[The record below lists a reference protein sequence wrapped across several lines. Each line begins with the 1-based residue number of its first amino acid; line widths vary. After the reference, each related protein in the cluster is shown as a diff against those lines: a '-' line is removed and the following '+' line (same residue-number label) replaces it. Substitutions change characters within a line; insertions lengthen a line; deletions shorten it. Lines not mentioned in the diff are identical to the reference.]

1 LSIPETVGDNVD
13 KYLHSVTLVPDK
25 CHGCTHCLD
34 YCPTEAIRI
43 REGKAVINPDR
54 CIDCG
59 ECIRVCK
66 NKAKKAVY
74 DKLEIITN
82 YKFKIALPAP
92 TLYGQFD
99 NLDDLDYVIEGLY
112 SMGFDYVYEVS
123 RAAELISEYTRR
135 YLKRTDIPRPVIN
148 SACPV
153 ILRLIS
159 LRFPSLANH
168 VMPLMSPMETAAIHA
183 RREAKRL
190 HPELCDDDIG
200 VFFISPCPAKV
211 SYVKNHPDNRRPLID
226 AVISM
231 KEVYFKLISHMSRE
245 NTGEHVSRSGV
256 VGLSWATSG
265 GESAAIFNDKYLAAD
280 GIDNV
285 IQVLEQIENN
295 ALPSLEF
302 VELNSC
308 PGGCVGGVMTVA
320 NPFIAKARLQGLR
333 RYLPVTRNFAGGK
346 ESGEVPDEFIIH
358 TELPKRRIGTFSP
371 DERLSLQD
379 MAKIEELSQKL
390 PQIDCGVCGAPTCH
404 AFAED
409 VVRGQ
414 ADISGCI
421 VCTLKKSDEEG
432 ESRDESC

>member
-168 VMPLMSPMETAAIHA
+168 VMPLMSPMEFTQD
-183 RREAKRL
+183 EKQN
-190 HPELCDDDIG
+190 
-200 VFFISPCPAKV
+200 VFTPSFVTMTLECF
-211 SYVKNHPDNRRPLID
+211 SYLRVRQ
-226 AVISM
+226 
-231 KEVYFKLISHMSRE
+231 
-245 NTGEHVSRSGV
+245 RS
-256 VGLSWATSG
+256 
-265 GESAAIFNDKYLAAD
+265 
-280 GIDNV
+280 
-285 IQVLEQIENN
+285 
-295 ALPSLEF
+295 
-302 VELNSC
+302 
-308 PGGCVGGVMTVA
+308 VMLRTI
-320 NPFIAKARLQGLR
+320 PITDARL
-333 RYLPVTRNFAGGK
+333 
-346 ESGEVPDEFIIH
+346 SM
-358 TELPKRRIGTFSP
+358 
-371 DERLSLQD
+371 RLSQ
-379 MAKIEELSQKL
+379 
-390 PQIDCGVCGAPTCH
+390 
-404 AFAED
+404 
-409 VVRGQ
+409 
-414 ADISGCI
+414 
-421 VCTLKKSDEEG
+421 
-432 ESRDESC
+432 

>member
-1 LSIPETVGDNVD
+1 MG

-43 REGKAVINPDR
+43 RGGKAVINPDR

-59 ECIRVCK
+59 ECIRVCR
-66 NKAKKAVY
+66 NKAKKSVY
-74 DKLEIITN
+74 DKLESIAK

-92 TLYGQFD
+92 SLYGQFD
-99 NLDDLDYVIEGLY
+99 NLDEIDYVIEGLY
-112 SMGFDYVYEVS
+112 SMGFDYVFEVA
-123 RAAELISEYTRR
+123 RAAELVSEYTRR
-135 YLKRTDIPRPVIN
+135 YLKTADIPKPVIS

-159 LRFPSLANH
+159 LRFPSLTSH
-168 VMPLMSPMETAAIHA
+168 VIPLMSPMETAAKCA
-183 RREAKRL
+183 RREAKIL

-200 VFFISPCPAKV
+200 VCFISPCPAKV
-211 SYVKNHPDNRRPLID
+211 SYVKNNPDNRRPLID

-231 KEVYFKLISHMSRE
+231 KEVYFELISKMKRDSL
-245 NTGEHVSRSGV
+245 TEHTSKSGV

-265 GESAAIFNDKYLAAD
+265 GESAAIFNEKYLAAD
-280 GIDNV
+280 GIGNV
-285 IQVLEQIENN
+285 IKVLDQIENN
-295 ALPSLEF
+295 ALPTLEF

-320 NPFIAKARLQGLR
+320 NPFIAKARIQGLR
-333 RYLPVTRNFAGGK
+333 RYLPVTRNFLNKDDG
-346 ESGEVPDEFIIH
+346 VPDEFMIH
-358 TELPKRRIGTFSP
+358 TELTKRRIGEFSP
-371 DERLSLQD
+371 EERLSLSD
-379 MAKIEELSQKL
+379 MAKIEELSLTL

-409 VVRGQ
+409 VVRGH
-414 ADISGCI
+414 AKLEDCL
-421 VCTLKKSDEEG
+421 VCSCMKNEE
-432 ESRDESC
+432 EK

>member
-1 LSIPETVGDNVD
+1 MK
-13 KYLHSVTLVPDK
+13 KYLHSVALVPDK

-43 REGKAVINPDR
+43 RNGKASINADR

-66 NKAKKAVY
+66 NKAKKSVY
-74 DKLEIITN
+74 DKLDSISK

-92 TLYGQFD
+92 SLYGQFD
-99 NLDDLDYVIEGLY
+99 NLDDIDYVIQGLY
-112 SMGFDYVYEVS
+112 DMGFDYVYEVA
-123 RAAELISEYTRR
+123 RAAEIVSEYTRR
-135 YLKRTDIPRPVIN
+135 YLKNADIQKPVIS

-159 LRFPSLANH
+159 LRFPSLADH
-168 VMPLMSPMETAAIHA
+168 VIPLMSPMETAAIFA

-190 HPELCDDDIG
+190 HPELEDEDIG
-200 VFFISPCPAKV
+200 VCFISPCPAKA
-211 SYVKNHPDNRRPLID
+211 SYVKNHPDNRKPLID
-226 AVISM
+226 AVLSM
-231 KEVYFKLISHMSRE
+231 KEVYFGLISCMSRE
-245 NTGEHVSRSGV
+245 NVGEHTSRSGV

-265 GESAAIFNDKYLAAD
+265 GESAAIFNEKYLAAD

-285 IQVLEQIENN
+285 IQVLDQIENN

-333 RYLPVTRNFAGGK
+333 RYLPVTRNSAHLK
-346 ESGEVPDEFIIH
+346 DTDTVPEEFVIH
-358 TELPKRRIGTFSP
+358 TELKGRRIGACSP
-371 DERLSLQD
+371 DERLSLKT
-379 MAKIEELSQKL
+379 MAAIEELDSKL
-390 PQIDCGVCGAPTCH
+390 PQIDCGACGAPTCH

-409 VVRGQ
+409 VIRGH
-414 ADISGCI
+414 ANLDDCI
-421 VCTLKKSDEEG
+421 IRAHKKA
-432 ESRDESC
+432 ESAE